1 MAEPM
6 ISIIIP
12 VYNAVSYL
20 DACFASLKNA
30 DPQKVEIVLVDDG
43 SDDGSA
49 QKCDDFAKER
59 GSVRVIHKQNGGSA
73 AARIDGIRTAGGE
86 YLMFCDA
93 DDHIDPCAFEQV
105 TGVINEKHPDL
116 IIYNAFEER
125 TRGGNRL
132 FSPQLFEEGRVDGKA
147 KLFDVFL
154 MTYYLNSMA
163 VKACRK
169 ELFNTADLTGESIS
183 NLGDDFV
190 ETAPLL
196 KRAKEIYYLN
206 KPLYYYRVDT
216 GMMRKTHRDY
226 FDSYLAAN
234 KKVKKILKEERIAD
248 LEEKLA
254 VHLMHAAYGAV
265 IQYRFDTSFDRD
277 NVLRVS
283 QDPDFRKAF
292 EMVSFARY
300 KEFIPQK
307 ERLIVSL
314 LYKGRIRA
322 LQWIVGLKRI
332 I

>member
-73 AARIDGIRTAGGE
+73 AARNDGIRTAGGE

-105 TGVINEKHPDL
+105 LRIIDEAHPDL
-116 IIYNAFEER
+116 IIYNAFEES
-125 TRGGNRL
+125 GKESARL
-132 FSPQLFEEGRVDGKA
+132 FSPQLFEEGKLKEKA
-147 KLFDVFL
+147 RLFDNYL
-154 MTYYLNSMA
+154 MTYYLNPMW
-163 VKACRK
+163 VKACKK
-169 ELFNTADLTGESIS
+169 ELFSISDFTGESIS

-196 KRAKEIYYLN
+196 KRSKDIYYL
-206 KPLYYYRVDT
+206 D
-216 GMMRKTHRDY
+216 
-226 FDSYLAAN
+226 
-234 KKVKKILKEERIAD
+234 I
-248 LEEKLA
+248 
-254 VHLMHAAYGAV
+254 
-265 IQYRFDTSFDRD
+265 
-277 NVLRVS
+277 
-283 QDPDFRKAF
+283 
-292 EMVSFARY
+292 
-300 KEFIPQK
+300 
-307 ERLIVSL
+307 
-314 LYKGRIRA
+314 
-322 LQWIVGLKRI
+322 
-332 I
+332 